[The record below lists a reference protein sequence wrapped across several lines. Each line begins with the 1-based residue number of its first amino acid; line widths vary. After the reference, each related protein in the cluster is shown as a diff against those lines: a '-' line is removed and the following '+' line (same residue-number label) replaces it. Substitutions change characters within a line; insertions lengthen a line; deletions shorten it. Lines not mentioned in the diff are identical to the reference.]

1 MSMITIRNLQFQYDA
16 APEINALYGIDLEIR
31 KGECIVLTGESGCG
45 KTTLTRCLNGLIP
58 NFFEGTLTGEI
69 LYEGV
74 PVNKLEQYELSR
86 KIGTVFQDSRSQ
98 FFAVNTTD
106 EVAFGCENL
115 AFPTERI
122 NQNVDAAFS
131 RMNIDVLRDRSLF
144 GLSSGEKQ
152 RLAVASIYAMD
163 TDVIVLDEPTA
174 NLDGE
179 TIQNLRELL
188 FTLKAEGKTLIIS
201 EHRLSWLGGIADRY
215 VYMRKGRI
223 EKIWGAA
230 EAACLSPD
238 VLREYGLR
246 SIQNVLFPTR
256 KTPARSDANELTCQN
271 LCIYYGKQEIIHDL
285 NFHFTW
291 GEEGRIIGIV
301 GANGSGKT
309 TFSKVL
315 CGLMAPRTG
324 KIHLNGKKMT
334 HRELLKKTY
343 FVMQD
348 ADYQLF
354 TESVTHEM
362 ELAARKNKQKNVR
375 SSKEETTNIL
385 DRFGLAEY
393 SERHPLSLSGGQKQ
407 RVTIA
412 ASIAAKSD
420 ILVLD
425 EPTSGLDGRN
435 MLRLKNILR
444 ELKKQGML
452 IFIVTHD
459 AEFLEG
465 LTDELLTISNKEEN
479 MDKREKQQ
487 SPLRGI
493 LQFASQRKG
502 LLRIS
507 VILSVLSSA
516 FGMVPYAAVAVLLG
530 KALDNAL
537 TIEWAVSLTLVAL
550 AGYFLKHFLYSKST
564 LCSHKAAYEIIQ
576 NIRCAIM
583 RKMSKMSMGTIQE
596 KSSGEFKQ
604 LVIDDSGS
612 FVPTSVTAGEFTI
625 FAKTGP
631 AVIKKAGVV
640 VEHTDFVGKYPLT
653 PGRTLSALELSLI
666 PKLPEWYI
674 IPPEVVDICKHAQ
687 KTTGRPMQMRN
698 FLLRGPAGT
707 GKTMGAKAIAAGLG
721 LPYMKYTCSANTEIF
736 DFTGMIFPET
746 DAVSTGSP
754 ELDREREILKS
765 MGGISYANVAKL
777 MRFPDLDDMDYDPAG
792 VYQALT
798 GVENLAATVQD
809 CMSVVLEKVTEK
821 VQALSKRAETC
832 QSSGQN
838 YTYVETDF
846 VKALKHGYLVEVQEP
861 STIIQPGVLV
871 GLNSLLEQE
880 GSITLPTGEIIRR
893 HPDTVV
899 IVTTNVSYEGCRQMN
914 QSVVDR
920 MSLVKDI
927 ELPEPEVMV
936 QRAMAVTGCAD
947 EYLVSQMVQVVNDMA
962 DYCRKNSIT
971 DGACGMRSL
980 IDWVISA
987 EISGDPYLSAKYTVI
1002 SKATAD
1008 EEDREALIT
1017 TILDPMFAPK
1027 RKRTSA

>member
-1 MSMITIRNLQFQYDA
+1 MSVSINNLFNYSRSLPVPFDTMTNKKVKVASMYGAKTESTLCGSVIKAVHAMCRCMNGTGEGAVGQIDTNKSVAEYKSSVGPDAYHLVVFDA
-16 APEINALYGIDLEIR
+16 ASGSALASVYDKNTE
-31 KGECIVLTGESGCG
+31 
-45 KTTLTRCLNGLIP
+45 LI
-58 NFFEGTLTGEI
+58 
-69 LYEGV
+69 
-74 PVNKLEQYELSR
+74 EQY
-86 KIGTVFQDSRSQ
+86 VAHPSQ
-98 FFAVNTTD
+98 RDGAAIFFA
-106 EVAFGCENL
+106 
-115 AFPTERI
+115 
-122 NQNVDAAFS
+122 
-131 RMNIDVLRDRSLF
+131 
-144 GLSSGEKQ
+144 
-152 RLAVASIYAMD
+152 
-163 TDVIVLDEPTA
+163 
-174 NLDGE
+174 
-179 TIQNLRELL
+179 
-188 FTLKAEGKTLIIS
+188 
-201 EHRLSWLGGIADRY
+201 
-215 VYMRKGRI
+215 
-223 EKIWGAA
+223 
-230 EAACLSPD
+230 
-238 VLREYGLR
+238 
-246 SIQNVLFPTR
+246 
-256 KTPARSDANELTCQN
+256 
-271 LCIYYGKQEIIHDL
+271 
-285 NFHFTW
+285 
-291 GEEGRIIGIV
+291 
-301 GANGSGKT
+301 
-309 TFSKVL
+309 
-315 CGLMAPRTG
+315 LMPF
-324 KIHLNGKKMT
+324 LM
-334 HRELLKKTY
+334 
-343 FVMQD
+343 
-348 ADYQLF
+348 
-354 TESVTHEM
+354 S
-362 ELAARKNKQKNVR
+362 
-375 SSKEETTNIL
+375 
-385 DRFGLAEY
+385 
-393 SERHPLSLSGGQKQ
+393 
-407 RVTIA
+407 
-412 ASIAAKSD
+412 
-420 ILVLD
+420 
-425 EPTSGLDGRN
+425 
-435 MLRLKNILR
+435 
-444 ELKKQGML
+444 
-452 IFIVTHD
+452 D
-459 AEFLEG
+459 AEF
-465 LTDELLTISNKEEN
+465 DETFQEYYDQFIAGYPDMAKATES
-479 MDKREKQQ
+479 MA
-487 SPLRGI
+487 I
-493 LQFASQRKG
+493 LC
-502 LLRIS
+502 
-507 VILSVLSSA
+507 
-516 FGMVPYAAVAVLLG
+516 
-530 KALDNAL
+530 DNAYRRIKDDTCPAHINITVDKSGNL
-537 TIEWAVSLTLVAL
+537 MRVSQ
-550 AGYFLKHFLYSKST
+550 G
-564 LCSHKAAYEIIQ
+564 
-576 NIRCAIM
+576 
-583 RKMSKMSMGTIQE
+583 
-596 KSSGEFKQ
+596 Q
-604 LVIDDSGS
+604 LDSGS

-746 DAVSTGSP
+746 DAVSTGSS

-777 MRFPDLDDMDYDPAG
+777 MRLPDLDDMDYDPAG

-821 VQALSKRAETC
+821 VQALSKHAENR

-893 HPDTVV
+893 HPDTVI
-899 IVTTNVSYEGCRQMN
+899 IVTTNVSYEGCRSMN

>member
-1 MSMITIRNLQFQYDA
+1 MSVSINNLFNY
-16 APEINALYGIDLEIR
+16 
-31 KGECIVLTGESGCG
+31 
-45 KTTLTRCLNGLIP
+45 
-58 NFFEGTLTGEI
+58 
-69 LYEGV
+69 
-74 PVNKLEQYELSR
+74 
-86 KIGTVFQDSRSQ
+86 SRSLPVP
-98 FFAVNTTD
+98 FDTMTNKKV
-106 EVAFGCENL
+106 
-115 AFPTERI
+115 
-122 NQNVDAAFS
+122 
-131 RMNIDVLRDRSLF
+131 
-144 GLSSGEKQ
+144 K
-152 RLAVASIYAMD
+152 VASMYGA
-163 TDVIVLDEPTA
+163 
-174 NLDGE
+174 
-179 TIQNLRELL
+179 
-188 FTLKAEGKTLIIS
+188 KT
-201 EHRLSWLGGIADRY
+201 E
-215 VYMRKGRI
+215 
-223 EKIWGAA
+223 
-230 EAACLSPD
+230 
-238 VLREYGLR
+238 
-246 SIQNVLFPTR
+246 
-256 KTPARSDANELTCQN
+256 
-271 LCIYYGKQEIIHDL
+271 
-285 NFHFTW
+285 
-291 GEEGRIIGIV
+291 
-301 GANGSGKT
+301 
-309 TFSKVL
+309 
-315 CGLMAPRTG
+315 
-324 KIHLNGKKMT
+324 
-334 HRELLKKTY
+334 
-343 FVMQD
+343 
-348 ADYQLF
+348 
-354 TESVTHEM
+354 
-362 ELAARKNKQKNVR
+362 
-375 SSKEETTNIL
+375 
-385 DRFGLAEY
+385 
-393 SERHPLSLSGGQKQ
+393 
-407 RVTIA
+407 
-412 ASIAAKSD
+412 
-420 ILVLD
+420 
-425 EPTSGLDGRN
+425 
-435 MLRLKNILR
+435 
-444 ELKKQGML
+444 
-452 IFIVTHD
+452 
-459 AEFLEG
+459 
-465 LTDELLTISNKEEN
+465 
-479 MDKREKQQ
+479 
-487 SPLRGI
+487 
-493 LQFASQRKG
+493 
-502 LLRIS
+502 
-507 VILSVLSSA
+507 
-516 FGMVPYAAVAVLLG
+516 
-530 KALDNAL
+530 
-537 TIEWAVSLTLVAL
+537 
-550 AGYFLKHFLYSKST
+550 ST
-564 LCSHKAAYEIIQ
+564 LCGSVIKAVHAMC
-576 NIRCAIM
+576 RCM
-583 RKMSKMSMGTIQE
+583 NGTGEGAVGQIDTNKSVAE
-596 KSSGEFKQ
+596 YKSSIGPDAYHLVVFDAASGSALASVYDKNTELIEQYVAHPSQRDGAAIFFALMPFLMSDVEFDETFQEYYDQFIAGYPDMAKATESMAILCDNAYRRIKDDTCPAHINITVDKSGNLMRVSQGQ
-604 LVIDDSGS
+604 LDSGS

-653 PGRTLSALELSLI
+653 PGRTLSALEQSLI

-809 CMSVVLEKVTEK
+809 CMRVVLEKVTEK
-821 VQALSKRAETC
+821 VQALSKRAETR

-927 ELPEPEVMV
+927 NLPEPEVMV

-971 DGACGMRSL
+971 DGTCGMRSL

>member
-1 MSMITIRNLQFQYDA
+1 MSVSINNLFNYSRSLPVPFDTMTNKKVKVASMYGAKTESTLCGSVIKAVHAMCRCMNGTGEGAVGQIDTNKSVAEYKSSVGPDAYHLVVFDA
-16 APEINALYGIDLEIR
+16 ASGSALASVYDKNTE
-31 KGECIVLTGESGCG
+31 
-45 KTTLTRCLNGLIP
+45 LI
-58 NFFEGTLTGEI
+58 
-69 LYEGV
+69 
-74 PVNKLEQYELSR
+74 EQY
-86 KIGTVFQDSRSQ
+86 VAHPSQ
-98 FFAVNTTD
+98 RDGAAIFFA
-106 EVAFGCENL
+106 
-115 AFPTERI
+115 
-122 NQNVDAAFS
+122 
-131 RMNIDVLRDRSLF
+131 
-144 GLSSGEKQ
+144 
-152 RLAVASIYAMD
+152 
-163 TDVIVLDEPTA
+163 
-174 NLDGE
+174 
-179 TIQNLRELL
+179 
-188 FTLKAEGKTLIIS
+188 
-201 EHRLSWLGGIADRY
+201 
-215 VYMRKGRI
+215 
-223 EKIWGAA
+223 
-230 EAACLSPD
+230 
-238 VLREYGLR
+238 
-246 SIQNVLFPTR
+246 
-256 KTPARSDANELTCQN
+256 
-271 LCIYYGKQEIIHDL
+271 
-285 NFHFTW
+285 
-291 GEEGRIIGIV
+291 
-301 GANGSGKT
+301 
-309 TFSKVL
+309 
-315 CGLMAPRTG
+315 LMPF
-324 KIHLNGKKMT
+324 LM
-334 HRELLKKTY
+334 
-343 FVMQD
+343 
-348 ADYQLF
+348 
-354 TESVTHEM
+354 S
-362 ELAARKNKQKNVR
+362 
-375 SSKEETTNIL
+375 
-385 DRFGLAEY
+385 
-393 SERHPLSLSGGQKQ
+393 
-407 RVTIA
+407 
-412 ASIAAKSD
+412 
-420 ILVLD
+420 
-425 EPTSGLDGRN
+425 
-435 MLRLKNILR
+435 
-444 ELKKQGML
+444 
-452 IFIVTHD
+452 D
-459 AEFLEG
+459 AEF
-465 LTDELLTISNKEEN
+465 DETFQEYYDQFIAGYPDMARATES
-479 MDKREKQQ
+479 MA
-487 SPLRGI
+487 I
-493 LQFASQRKG
+493 LC
-502 LLRIS
+502 
-507 VILSVLSSA
+507 
-516 FGMVPYAAVAVLLG
+516 
-530 KALDNAL
+530 DNAYRRIKDDTCPAHINITVDKSGNL
-537 TIEWAVSLTLVAL
+537 MRVSQ
-550 AGYFLKHFLYSKST
+550 G
-564 LCSHKAAYEIIQ
+564 
-576 NIRCAIM
+576 
-583 RKMSKMSMGTIQE
+583 
-596 KSSGEFKQ
+596 Q
-604 LVIDDSGS
+604 LDSGS

-777 MRFPDLDDMDYDPAG
+777 MRLPDLDDMDYDPAG

-821 VQALSKRAETC
+821 VQALSKRAENR

-927 ELPEPEVMV
+927 DLPEPEVMV

-947 EYLVSQMVQVVNDMA
+947 EYLVSQMVQVVNDMV

>member
-1 MSMITIRNLQFQYDA
+1 MSVSINNLFNYSRSLPVPFDTMTNKKVKVASMYGAKTESTLCGSVIKAVHAMCRCMNGTGEGAVGQIDANKSVAEYKSSVGPDAYHLVVFDA
-16 APEINALYGIDLEIR
+16 ASGSALASVYDKNTE
-31 KGECIVLTGESGCG
+31 
-45 KTTLTRCLNGLIP
+45 LI
-58 NFFEGTLTGEI
+58 
-69 LYEGV
+69 
-74 PVNKLEQYELSR
+74 EQY
-86 KIGTVFQDSRSQ
+86 VAHPSQ
-98 FFAVNTTD
+98 RDGAAIFFA
-106 EVAFGCENL
+106 
-115 AFPTERI
+115 
-122 NQNVDAAFS
+122 
-131 RMNIDVLRDRSLF
+131 
-144 GLSSGEKQ
+144 
-152 RLAVASIYAMD
+152 
-163 TDVIVLDEPTA
+163 
-174 NLDGE
+174 
-179 TIQNLRELL
+179 
-188 FTLKAEGKTLIIS
+188 
-201 EHRLSWLGGIADRY
+201 
-215 VYMRKGRI
+215 
-223 EKIWGAA
+223 
-230 EAACLSPD
+230 
-238 VLREYGLR
+238 
-246 SIQNVLFPTR
+246 
-256 KTPARSDANELTCQN
+256 
-271 LCIYYGKQEIIHDL
+271 
-285 NFHFTW
+285 
-291 GEEGRIIGIV
+291 
-301 GANGSGKT
+301 
-309 TFSKVL
+309 
-315 CGLMAPRTG
+315 LMPF
-324 KIHLNGKKMT
+324 LM
-334 HRELLKKTY
+334 
-343 FVMQD
+343 
-348 ADYQLF
+348 
-354 TESVTHEM
+354 S
-362 ELAARKNKQKNVR
+362 
-375 SSKEETTNIL
+375 
-385 DRFGLAEY
+385 
-393 SERHPLSLSGGQKQ
+393 
-407 RVTIA
+407 
-412 ASIAAKSD
+412 
-420 ILVLD
+420 
-425 EPTSGLDGRN
+425 
-435 MLRLKNILR
+435 
-444 ELKKQGML
+444 
-452 IFIVTHD
+452 D
-459 AEFLEG
+459 AEF
-465 LTDELLTISNKEEN
+465 DETFQEYYDQFIAGYPDMAKATES
-479 MDKREKQQ
+479 MA
-487 SPLRGI
+487 I
-493 LQFASQRKG
+493 LC
-502 LLRIS
+502 
-507 VILSVLSSA
+507 
-516 FGMVPYAAVAVLLG
+516 
-530 KALDNAL
+530 DNAYRRIKDDTCPAHINITVDKSGNL
-537 TIEWAVSLTLVAL
+537 MRVSQ
-550 AGYFLKHFLYSKST
+550 G
-564 LCSHKAAYEIIQ
+564 
-576 NIRCAIM
+576 
-583 RKMSKMSMGTIQE
+583 
-596 KSSGEFKQ
+596 Q
-604 LVIDDSGS
+604 LDSGS

-674 IPPEVVDICKHAQ
+674 IPPEVVDICNHAQ

-777 MRFPDLDDMDYDPAG
+777 MRLPDLDDMDYDPAG

-821 VQALSKRAETC
+821 VQALSKRAENR

-927 ELPEPEVMV
+927 DLPEPEVMV

>member
-1 MSMITIRNLQFQYDA
+1 MSVSINNLFNYSRSLPVPFDTMTNKKVKVASMYGAKTESTLCGSVIKAVHAMCRCMNGTGEGAVGQIDANKSVAEYKSSVGPDAYHLVVFDA
-16 APEINALYGIDLEIR
+16 ASGSALASVYDKNTE
-31 KGECIVLTGESGCG
+31 
-45 KTTLTRCLNGLIP
+45 LI
-58 NFFEGTLTGEI
+58 
-69 LYEGV
+69 
-74 PVNKLEQYELSR
+74 EQY
-86 KIGTVFQDSRSQ
+86 VAHPSQ
-98 FFAVNTTD
+98 RDGAAIFFA
-106 EVAFGCENL
+106 
-115 AFPTERI
+115 
-122 NQNVDAAFS
+122 
-131 RMNIDVLRDRSLF
+131 
-144 GLSSGEKQ
+144 
-152 RLAVASIYAMD
+152 
-163 TDVIVLDEPTA
+163 
-174 NLDGE
+174 
-179 TIQNLRELL
+179 
-188 FTLKAEGKTLIIS
+188 
-201 EHRLSWLGGIADRY
+201 
-215 VYMRKGRI
+215 
-223 EKIWGAA
+223 
-230 EAACLSPD
+230 
-238 VLREYGLR
+238 
-246 SIQNVLFPTR
+246 
-256 KTPARSDANELTCQN
+256 
-271 LCIYYGKQEIIHDL
+271 
-285 NFHFTW
+285 
-291 GEEGRIIGIV
+291 
-301 GANGSGKT
+301 
-309 TFSKVL
+309 
-315 CGLMAPRTG
+315 LMPF
-324 KIHLNGKKMT
+324 LM
-334 HRELLKKTY
+334 
-343 FVMQD
+343 
-348 ADYQLF
+348 
-354 TESVTHEM
+354 S
-362 ELAARKNKQKNVR
+362 
-375 SSKEETTNIL
+375 
-385 DRFGLAEY
+385 
-393 SERHPLSLSGGQKQ
+393 
-407 RVTIA
+407 
-412 ASIAAKSD
+412 
-420 ILVLD
+420 
-425 EPTSGLDGRN
+425 
-435 MLRLKNILR
+435 
-444 ELKKQGML
+444 
-452 IFIVTHD
+452 D
-459 AEFLEG
+459 AEF
-465 LTDELLTISNKEEN
+465 DETFQEYYDQFIAGYPDMAKATES
-479 MDKREKQQ
+479 MA
-487 SPLRGI
+487 I
-493 LQFASQRKG
+493 LC
-502 LLRIS
+502 
-507 VILSVLSSA
+507 
-516 FGMVPYAAVAVLLG
+516 
-530 KALDNAL
+530 DNAYRRIKDDTCPAHINITVDKSGNL
-537 TIEWAVSLTLVAL
+537 MRVSQ
-550 AGYFLKHFLYSKST
+550 G
-564 LCSHKAAYEIIQ
+564 
-576 NIRCAIM
+576 
-583 RKMSKMSMGTIQE
+583 
-596 KSSGEFKQ
+596 Q
-604 LVIDDSGS
+604 LDSGS

-746 DAVSTGSP
+746 DAVSTGSS

-777 MRFPDLDDMDYDPAG
+777 MRLPDLDDMDYDPAG

-821 VQALSKRAETC
+821 VQALSKRTENR

-899 IVTTNVSYEGCRQMN
+899 IVTTNVSYEGCRSMN

>member
-1 MSMITIRNLQFQYDA
+1 MSVSINNLFNY
-16 APEINALYGIDLEIR
+16 
-31 KGECIVLTGESGCG
+31 
-45 KTTLTRCLNGLIP
+45 
-58 NFFEGTLTGEI
+58 
-69 LYEGV
+69 
-74 PVNKLEQYELSR
+74 
-86 KIGTVFQDSRSQ
+86 SRSLPVP
-98 FFAVNTTD
+98 FDTMTNKKV
-106 EVAFGCENL
+106 
-115 AFPTERI
+115 
-122 NQNVDAAFS
+122 
-131 RMNIDVLRDRSLF
+131 
-144 GLSSGEKQ
+144 K
-152 RLAVASIYAMD
+152 VASMYGA
-163 TDVIVLDEPTA
+163 
-174 NLDGE
+174 
-179 TIQNLRELL
+179 
-188 FTLKAEGKTLIIS
+188 KT
-201 EHRLSWLGGIADRY
+201 E
-215 VYMRKGRI
+215 
-223 EKIWGAA
+223 
-230 EAACLSPD
+230 
-238 VLREYGLR
+238 
-246 SIQNVLFPTR
+246 
-256 KTPARSDANELTCQN
+256 
-271 LCIYYGKQEIIHDL
+271 
-285 NFHFTW
+285 
-291 GEEGRIIGIV
+291 
-301 GANGSGKT
+301 
-309 TFSKVL
+309 
-315 CGLMAPRTG
+315 
-324 KIHLNGKKMT
+324 
-334 HRELLKKTY
+334 
-343 FVMQD
+343 
-348 ADYQLF
+348 
-354 TESVTHEM
+354 
-362 ELAARKNKQKNVR
+362 
-375 SSKEETTNIL
+375 
-385 DRFGLAEY
+385 
-393 SERHPLSLSGGQKQ
+393 
-407 RVTIA
+407 
-412 ASIAAKSD
+412 
-420 ILVLD
+420 
-425 EPTSGLDGRN
+425 
-435 MLRLKNILR
+435 
-444 ELKKQGML
+444 
-452 IFIVTHD
+452 
-459 AEFLEG
+459 
-465 LTDELLTISNKEEN
+465 
-479 MDKREKQQ
+479 
-487 SPLRGI
+487 
-493 LQFASQRKG
+493 
-502 LLRIS
+502 
-507 VILSVLSSA
+507 
-516 FGMVPYAAVAVLLG
+516 
-530 KALDNAL
+530 
-537 TIEWAVSLTLVAL
+537 
-550 AGYFLKHFLYSKST
+550 ST
-564 LCSHKAAYEIIQ
+564 LCGSVIKAVHAMCRCMNGTGEGAVGQIDTNKSVAEYKSSVGPDAYHLVVFDAASGSALASVYDKNTEIIEQ
-576 NIRCAIM
+576 YVAHPSQRDGAAIFFALMPFLMSDVEFDETFQEYYDQFIAGYPDMAKATESMAILCDNAYRRIKDDTCPAHINITVDKSGNLM
-583 RKMSKMSMGTIQE
+583 RVSQG
-596 KSSGEFKQ
+596 Q
-604 LVIDDSGS
+604 LDSGS

-777 MRFPDLDDMDYDPAG
+777 MRLPDLDDMDYDPAG

-821 VQALSKRAETC
+821 VQALSKRAENR

-899 IVTTNVSYEGCRQMN
+899 IVTTNVSYEGCRSMN

>member
-1 MSMITIRNLQFQYDA
+1 MSVSINNLFNY
-16 APEINALYGIDLEIR
+16 
-31 KGECIVLTGESGCG
+31 
-45 KTTLTRCLNGLIP
+45 
-58 NFFEGTLTGEI
+58 
-69 LYEGV
+69 
-74 PVNKLEQYELSR
+74 
-86 KIGTVFQDSRSQ
+86 SRSLPVP
-98 FFAVNTTD
+98 FDTMTNKKV
-106 EVAFGCENL
+106 
-115 AFPTERI
+115 
-122 NQNVDAAFS
+122 
-131 RMNIDVLRDRSLF
+131 
-144 GLSSGEKQ
+144 K
-152 RLAVASIYAMD
+152 VASMYGA
-163 TDVIVLDEPTA
+163 
-174 NLDGE
+174 
-179 TIQNLRELL
+179 
-188 FTLKAEGKTLIIS
+188 KT
-201 EHRLSWLGGIADRY
+201 E
-215 VYMRKGRI
+215 
-223 EKIWGAA
+223 
-230 EAACLSPD
+230 
-238 VLREYGLR
+238 
-246 SIQNVLFPTR
+246 
-256 KTPARSDANELTCQN
+256 
-271 LCIYYGKQEIIHDL
+271 
-285 NFHFTW
+285 
-291 GEEGRIIGIV
+291 
-301 GANGSGKT
+301 
-309 TFSKVL
+309 
-315 CGLMAPRTG
+315 
-324 KIHLNGKKMT
+324 
-334 HRELLKKTY
+334 
-343 FVMQD
+343 
-348 ADYQLF
+348 
-354 TESVTHEM
+354 
-362 ELAARKNKQKNVR
+362 
-375 SSKEETTNIL
+375 
-385 DRFGLAEY
+385 
-393 SERHPLSLSGGQKQ
+393 
-407 RVTIA
+407 
-412 ASIAAKSD
+412 
-420 ILVLD
+420 
-425 EPTSGLDGRN
+425 
-435 MLRLKNILR
+435 
-444 ELKKQGML
+444 
-452 IFIVTHD
+452 
-459 AEFLEG
+459 
-465 LTDELLTISNKEEN
+465 
-479 MDKREKQQ
+479 
-487 SPLRGI
+487 
-493 LQFASQRKG
+493 
-502 LLRIS
+502 
-507 VILSVLSSA
+507 
-516 FGMVPYAAVAVLLG
+516 
-530 KALDNAL
+530 
-537 TIEWAVSLTLVAL
+537 
-550 AGYFLKHFLYSKST
+550 ST
-564 LCSHKAAYEIIQ
+564 LCGSVIKAVHAMC
-576 NIRCAIM
+576 RCM
-583 RKMSKMSMGTIQE
+583 NGTGEGAVGQIDTNKSVAE
-596 KSSGEFKQ
+596 YKSSVGPDAYHLVVFDAASGSALASVYDKNTELIEQYVAHPSQRDGAAIFFALMPFLMSDVEFDETFQEYYDQFIAGYPDMAKATESMAILCDNAYRRIKDDTCPAHINITVDKSGNLMRVSQGQ
-604 LVIDDSGS
+604 LDSGS

-653 PGRTLSALELSLI
+653 PGRTLSALEQSLI

-777 MRFPDLDDMDYDPAG
+777 MRLPDLDDMDYDPAG

-821 VQALSKRAETC
+821 VQALSKRAETR

-927 ELPEPEVMV
+927 NLPEPEVMV

-971 DGACGMRSL
+971 DGTCGMRSL

>member
-1 MSMITIRNLQFQYDA
+1 MSVSINNLFNYSRSLPVPFDTMTNKKVKVASMYGAKTESTLCGSVIKAVHAMCRCMNGTGEGAVGQIDTNKSVAEYKSSVGPDAYHLVVFDA
-16 APEINALYGIDLEIR
+16 ASGSALASVYDKNTE
-31 KGECIVLTGESGCG
+31 
-45 KTTLTRCLNGLIP
+45 LI
-58 NFFEGTLTGEI
+58 
-69 LYEGV
+69 
-74 PVNKLEQYELSR
+74 EQY
-86 KIGTVFQDSRSQ
+86 VAHPSQ
-98 FFAVNTTD
+98 RDGAAIFFA
-106 EVAFGCENL
+106 
-115 AFPTERI
+115 
-122 NQNVDAAFS
+122 
-131 RMNIDVLRDRSLF
+131 
-144 GLSSGEKQ
+144 
-152 RLAVASIYAMD
+152 
-163 TDVIVLDEPTA
+163 
-174 NLDGE
+174 
-179 TIQNLRELL
+179 
-188 FTLKAEGKTLIIS
+188 
-201 EHRLSWLGGIADRY
+201 
-215 VYMRKGRI
+215 
-223 EKIWGAA
+223 
-230 EAACLSPD
+230 
-238 VLREYGLR
+238 
-246 SIQNVLFPTR
+246 
-256 KTPARSDANELTCQN
+256 
-271 LCIYYGKQEIIHDL
+271 
-285 NFHFTW
+285 
-291 GEEGRIIGIV
+291 
-301 GANGSGKT
+301 
-309 TFSKVL
+309 
-315 CGLMAPRTG
+315 LMPF
-324 KIHLNGKKMT
+324 LM
-334 HRELLKKTY
+334 
-343 FVMQD
+343 
-348 ADYQLF
+348 
-354 TESVTHEM
+354 S
-362 ELAARKNKQKNVR
+362 
-375 SSKEETTNIL
+375 
-385 DRFGLAEY
+385 
-393 SERHPLSLSGGQKQ
+393 
-407 RVTIA
+407 
-412 ASIAAKSD
+412 
-420 ILVLD
+420 
-425 EPTSGLDGRN
+425 
-435 MLRLKNILR
+435 
-444 ELKKQGML
+444 
-452 IFIVTHD
+452 D
-459 AEFLEG
+459 AEF
-465 LTDELLTISNKEEN
+465 DETFQEYYDQFIAGYPDMAKATES
-479 MDKREKQQ
+479 MA
-487 SPLRGI
+487 I
-493 LQFASQRKG
+493 LC
-502 LLRIS
+502 
-507 VILSVLSSA
+507 
-516 FGMVPYAAVAVLLG
+516 
-530 KALDNAL
+530 DNAYRRIKDDTCPAHINITVDKSGNL
-537 TIEWAVSLTLVAL
+537 MRVSQ
-550 AGYFLKHFLYSKST
+550 G
-564 LCSHKAAYEIIQ
+564 
-576 NIRCAIM
+576 
-583 RKMSKMSMGTIQE
+583 
-596 KSSGEFKQ
+596 Q
-604 LVIDDSGS
+604 LDSGS

-777 MRFPDLDDMDYDPAG
+777 LRLPDLDDMDYDPAG

-809 CMSVVLEKVTEK
+809 CLSVVLEKVTEK
-821 VQALSKRAETC
+821 VQALSKRAENR

-899 IVTTNVSYEGCRQMN
+899 IVTTNVSYEGCRSMN

>member
-1 MSMITIRNLQFQYDA
+1 MSVSINNLFNYSRSLPVPFDTMTNKKVKVASMYGAKTESTLCGSVIKAVHAMCRCMNGTGEGAVGQIDTNKSVAEYKSSVGPDAYHLVVFDA
-16 APEINALYGIDLEIR
+16 ASGSALASVYDKNTE
-31 KGECIVLTGESGCG
+31 
-45 KTTLTRCLNGLIP
+45 LI
-58 NFFEGTLTGEI
+58 
-69 LYEGV
+69 
-74 PVNKLEQYELSR
+74 EQY
-86 KIGTVFQDSRSQ
+86 VAHPSQ
-98 FFAVNTTD
+98 RDGAAIFFA
-106 EVAFGCENL
+106 
-115 AFPTERI
+115 
-122 NQNVDAAFS
+122 
-131 RMNIDVLRDRSLF
+131 
-144 GLSSGEKQ
+144 
-152 RLAVASIYAMD
+152 
-163 TDVIVLDEPTA
+163 
-174 NLDGE
+174 
-179 TIQNLRELL
+179 
-188 FTLKAEGKTLIIS
+188 
-201 EHRLSWLGGIADRY
+201 
-215 VYMRKGRI
+215 
-223 EKIWGAA
+223 
-230 EAACLSPD
+230 
-238 VLREYGLR
+238 
-246 SIQNVLFPTR
+246 
-256 KTPARSDANELTCQN
+256 
-271 LCIYYGKQEIIHDL
+271 
-285 NFHFTW
+285 
-291 GEEGRIIGIV
+291 
-301 GANGSGKT
+301 
-309 TFSKVL
+309 
-315 CGLMAPRTG
+315 LMPF
-324 KIHLNGKKMT
+324 LM
-334 HRELLKKTY
+334 
-343 FVMQD
+343 
-348 ADYQLF
+348 
-354 TESVTHEM
+354 S
-362 ELAARKNKQKNVR
+362 
-375 SSKEETTNIL
+375 
-385 DRFGLAEY
+385 
-393 SERHPLSLSGGQKQ
+393 
-407 RVTIA
+407 
-412 ASIAAKSD
+412 
-420 ILVLD
+420 
-425 EPTSGLDGRN
+425 
-435 MLRLKNILR
+435 
-444 ELKKQGML
+444 
-452 IFIVTHD
+452 D
-459 AEFLEG
+459 AEF
-465 LTDELLTISNKEEN
+465 DETFQEYYDQFIAGYPDMAKATES
-479 MDKREKQQ
+479 MA
-487 SPLRGI
+487 I
-493 LQFASQRKG
+493 LC
-502 LLRIS
+502 
-507 VILSVLSSA
+507 
-516 FGMVPYAAVAVLLG
+516 
-530 KALDNAL
+530 DNAYRRIKDDTCPAHINITVDKSGNL
-537 TIEWAVSLTLVAL
+537 MRVSQ
-550 AGYFLKHFLYSKST
+550 G
-564 LCSHKAAYEIIQ
+564 
-576 NIRCAIM
+576 
-583 RKMSKMSMGTIQE
+583 
-596 KSSGEFKQ
+596 Q
-604 LVIDDSGS
+604 LDSGS

-777 MRFPDLDDMDYDPAG
+777 LRLPDLDDMDYDPAG

-809 CMSVVLEKVTEK
+809 CLSVVLEKVTEK
-821 VQALSKRAETC
+821 VQALSKRAENR

-871 GLNSLLEQE
+871 GLNSLLEQK

>member
-1 MSMITIRNLQFQYDA
+1 MSVSINNLFNYSRSLPVPFDTMTNKKVKVASMYGAKTESTLCGSVIKAVHAMCRCINGTGEGAVGQIDTNKSVAEYKSSVGPDAYHLVVFDA
-16 APEINALYGIDLEIR
+16 ASGSALASVYDKNTE
-31 KGECIVLTGESGCG
+31 
-45 KTTLTRCLNGLIP
+45 LI
-58 NFFEGTLTGEI
+58 
-69 LYEGV
+69 
-74 PVNKLEQYELSR
+74 EQY
-86 KIGTVFQDSRSQ
+86 VAHPSQ
-98 FFAVNTTD
+98 RDGAAIFFA
-106 EVAFGCENL
+106 
-115 AFPTERI
+115 
-122 NQNVDAAFS
+122 
-131 RMNIDVLRDRSLF
+131 
-144 GLSSGEKQ
+144 
-152 RLAVASIYAMD
+152 
-163 TDVIVLDEPTA
+163 
-174 NLDGE
+174 
-179 TIQNLRELL
+179 
-188 FTLKAEGKTLIIS
+188 
-201 EHRLSWLGGIADRY
+201 
-215 VYMRKGRI
+215 
-223 EKIWGAA
+223 
-230 EAACLSPD
+230 
-238 VLREYGLR
+238 
-246 SIQNVLFPTR
+246 
-256 KTPARSDANELTCQN
+256 
-271 LCIYYGKQEIIHDL
+271 
-285 NFHFTW
+285 
-291 GEEGRIIGIV
+291 
-301 GANGSGKT
+301 
-309 TFSKVL
+309 
-315 CGLMAPRTG
+315 LMPF
-324 KIHLNGKKMT
+324 LM
-334 HRELLKKTY
+334 
-343 FVMQD
+343 
-348 ADYQLF
+348 
-354 TESVTHEM
+354 S
-362 ELAARKNKQKNVR
+362 
-375 SSKEETTNIL
+375 
-385 DRFGLAEY
+385 
-393 SERHPLSLSGGQKQ
+393 
-407 RVTIA
+407 
-412 ASIAAKSD
+412 
-420 ILVLD
+420 
-425 EPTSGLDGRN
+425 
-435 MLRLKNILR
+435 
-444 ELKKQGML
+444 
-452 IFIVTHD
+452 D
-459 AEFLEG
+459 AEF
-465 LTDELLTISNKEEN
+465 DETFQEYYDQFIAGYPDMAKATES
-479 MDKREKQQ
+479 MA
-487 SPLRGI
+487 I
-493 LQFASQRKG
+493 LC
-502 LLRIS
+502 
-507 VILSVLSSA
+507 
-516 FGMVPYAAVAVLLG
+516 
-530 KALDNAL
+530 DNAYRRIKDDTCPAHINITVDKSGNL
-537 TIEWAVSLTLVAL
+537 MRVSQ
-550 AGYFLKHFLYSKST
+550 G
-564 LCSHKAAYEIIQ
+564 
-576 NIRCAIM
+576 
-583 RKMSKMSMGTIQE
+583 
-596 KSSGEFKQ
+596 Q
-604 LVIDDSGS
+604 LDSGS

-777 MRFPDLDDMDYDPAG
+777 LRLPDLDDMDYDPAG

-821 VQALSKRAETC
+821 VQALSKRAENR

>member
-1 MSMITIRNLQFQYDA
+1 MSVSINNLFNYSRSLPVPFDTMTNKKVKVASMYGAKTESTLCGSVIKAVHAMCRCMNGTGEGAVGQIDTNKSVAEYKSSVGPDAYHLVVFDA
-16 APEINALYGIDLEIR
+16 ASGSALASVYDKNTE
-31 KGECIVLTGESGCG
+31 
-45 KTTLTRCLNGLIP
+45 LI
-58 NFFEGTLTGEI
+58 
-69 LYEGV
+69 
-74 PVNKLEQYELSR
+74 EQY
-86 KIGTVFQDSRSQ
+86 VAHPSQ
-98 FFAVNTTD
+98 RDGAAIFFA
-106 EVAFGCENL
+106 
-115 AFPTERI
+115 
-122 NQNVDAAFS
+122 
-131 RMNIDVLRDRSLF
+131 
-144 GLSSGEKQ
+144 
-152 RLAVASIYAMD
+152 
-163 TDVIVLDEPTA
+163 
-174 NLDGE
+174 
-179 TIQNLRELL
+179 
-188 FTLKAEGKTLIIS
+188 
-201 EHRLSWLGGIADRY
+201 
-215 VYMRKGRI
+215 
-223 EKIWGAA
+223 
-230 EAACLSPD
+230 
-238 VLREYGLR
+238 
-246 SIQNVLFPTR
+246 
-256 KTPARSDANELTCQN
+256 
-271 LCIYYGKQEIIHDL
+271 
-285 NFHFTW
+285 
-291 GEEGRIIGIV
+291 
-301 GANGSGKT
+301 
-309 TFSKVL
+309 
-315 CGLMAPRTG
+315 LMPF
-324 KIHLNGKKMT
+324 LM
-334 HRELLKKTY
+334 
-343 FVMQD
+343 
-348 ADYQLF
+348 
-354 TESVTHEM
+354 S
-362 ELAARKNKQKNVR
+362 
-375 SSKEETTNIL
+375 
-385 DRFGLAEY
+385 
-393 SERHPLSLSGGQKQ
+393 
-407 RVTIA
+407 
-412 ASIAAKSD
+412 
-420 ILVLD
+420 
-425 EPTSGLDGRN
+425 
-435 MLRLKNILR
+435 
-444 ELKKQGML
+444 
-452 IFIVTHD
+452 D
-459 AEFLEG
+459 AEF
-465 LTDELLTISNKEEN
+465 DETFQEYYDQFIAGYPDMAKATES
-479 MDKREKQQ
+479 MA
-487 SPLRGI
+487 I
-493 LQFASQRKG
+493 LC
-502 LLRIS
+502 
-507 VILSVLSSA
+507 
-516 FGMVPYAAVAVLLG
+516 
-530 KALDNAL
+530 DNAYRRIKDDTCPAHINITVDKSGNL
-537 TIEWAVSLTLVAL
+537 MRVSQ
-550 AGYFLKHFLYSKST
+550 G
-564 LCSHKAAYEIIQ
+564 
-576 NIRCAIM
+576 
-583 RKMSKMSMGTIQE
+583 
-596 KSSGEFKQ
+596 Q
-604 LVIDDSGS
+604 LDSGS

-625 FAKTGP
+625 FAKTGA

-746 DAVSTGSP
+746 DAVSTGSS

-777 MRFPDLDDMDYDPAG
+777 MRLPDLDDMDYDPAG

-809 CMSVVLEKVTEK
+809 CLSVVLEKVTEK
-821 VQALSKRAETC
+821 VQALSKRAENR

-899 IVTTNVSYEGCRQMN
+899 IVTTNVSYEGCRSMN

>member
-1 MSMITIRNLQFQYDA
+1 MSVSINNLFNYSRSLPVPFDTMTNKKVKVASMYGAKTESTLCGSVIKAVHAMCRCMNGTGEGAVGQIDTNKSVAEYKSSVGPDAYHLVVFDA
-16 APEINALYGIDLEIR
+16 ASGSALASVYDKNTE
-31 KGECIVLTGESGCG
+31 
-45 KTTLTRCLNGLIP
+45 LI
-58 NFFEGTLTGEI
+58 
-69 LYEGV
+69 
-74 PVNKLEQYELSR
+74 EQY
-86 KIGTVFQDSRSQ
+86 VAHPSQ
-98 FFAVNTTD
+98 RDGAAIFFA
-106 EVAFGCENL
+106 
-115 AFPTERI
+115 
-122 NQNVDAAFS
+122 
-131 RMNIDVLRDRSLF
+131 
-144 GLSSGEKQ
+144 
-152 RLAVASIYAMD
+152 
-163 TDVIVLDEPTA
+163 
-174 NLDGE
+174 
-179 TIQNLRELL
+179 
-188 FTLKAEGKTLIIS
+188 
-201 EHRLSWLGGIADRY
+201 
-215 VYMRKGRI
+215 
-223 EKIWGAA
+223 
-230 EAACLSPD
+230 
-238 VLREYGLR
+238 
-246 SIQNVLFPTR
+246 
-256 KTPARSDANELTCQN
+256 
-271 LCIYYGKQEIIHDL
+271 
-285 NFHFTW
+285 
-291 GEEGRIIGIV
+291 
-301 GANGSGKT
+301 
-309 TFSKVL
+309 
-315 CGLMAPRTG
+315 LMPF
-324 KIHLNGKKMT
+324 LM
-334 HRELLKKTY
+334 
-343 FVMQD
+343 
-348 ADYQLF
+348 
-354 TESVTHEM
+354 S
-362 ELAARKNKQKNVR
+362 
-375 SSKEETTNIL
+375 
-385 DRFGLAEY
+385 
-393 SERHPLSLSGGQKQ
+393 
-407 RVTIA
+407 
-412 ASIAAKSD
+412 
-420 ILVLD
+420 
-425 EPTSGLDGRN
+425 
-435 MLRLKNILR
+435 
-444 ELKKQGML
+444 
-452 IFIVTHD
+452 D
-459 AEFLEG
+459 AEF
-465 LTDELLTISNKEEN
+465 DETFQEYYDQFIAGYPDMAKATES
-479 MDKREKQQ
+479 MA
-487 SPLRGI
+487 I
-493 LQFASQRKG
+493 LC
-502 LLRIS
+502 
-507 VILSVLSSA
+507 
-516 FGMVPYAAVAVLLG
+516 
-530 KALDNAL
+530 DNAYRRINDDTCPAHINITVDKSGNL
-537 TIEWAVSLTLVAL
+537 MRVSQ
-550 AGYFLKHFLYSKST
+550 G
-564 LCSHKAAYEIIQ
+564 
-576 NIRCAIM
+576 
-583 RKMSKMSMGTIQE
+583 
-596 KSSGEFKQ
+596 Q
-604 LVIDDSGS
+604 LDSGS

-746 DAVSTGSP
+746 DAVSTGSS

-777 MRFPDLDDMDYDPAG
+777 MRLPDLDDMDYDPAG

-821 VQALSKRAETC
+821 VQALSKRAENR

>member
-1 MSMITIRNLQFQYDA
+1 MSVSINNLFNY
-16 APEINALYGIDLEIR
+16 
-31 KGECIVLTGESGCG
+31 
-45 KTTLTRCLNGLIP
+45 
-58 NFFEGTLTGEI
+58 
-69 LYEGV
+69 
-74 PVNKLEQYELSR
+74 
-86 KIGTVFQDSRSQ
+86 SRSLPVP
-98 FFAVNTTD
+98 FDTMTNKKV
-106 EVAFGCENL
+106 
-115 AFPTERI
+115 
-122 NQNVDAAFS
+122 
-131 RMNIDVLRDRSLF
+131 
-144 GLSSGEKQ
+144 K
-152 RLAVASIYAMD
+152 VASMYGA
-163 TDVIVLDEPTA
+163 
-174 NLDGE
+174 
-179 TIQNLRELL
+179 
-188 FTLKAEGKTLIIS
+188 KT
-201 EHRLSWLGGIADRY
+201 E
-215 VYMRKGRI
+215 
-223 EKIWGAA
+223 
-230 EAACLSPD
+230 
-238 VLREYGLR
+238 
-246 SIQNVLFPTR
+246 
-256 KTPARSDANELTCQN
+256 
-271 LCIYYGKQEIIHDL
+271 
-285 NFHFTW
+285 
-291 GEEGRIIGIV
+291 
-301 GANGSGKT
+301 
-309 TFSKVL
+309 
-315 CGLMAPRTG
+315 
-324 KIHLNGKKMT
+324 
-334 HRELLKKTY
+334 
-343 FVMQD
+343 
-348 ADYQLF
+348 
-354 TESVTHEM
+354 
-362 ELAARKNKQKNVR
+362 
-375 SSKEETTNIL
+375 
-385 DRFGLAEY
+385 
-393 SERHPLSLSGGQKQ
+393 
-407 RVTIA
+407 
-412 ASIAAKSD
+412 
-420 ILVLD
+420 
-425 EPTSGLDGRN
+425 
-435 MLRLKNILR
+435 
-444 ELKKQGML
+444 
-452 IFIVTHD
+452 
-459 AEFLEG
+459 
-465 LTDELLTISNKEEN
+465 
-479 MDKREKQQ
+479 
-487 SPLRGI
+487 
-493 LQFASQRKG
+493 
-502 LLRIS
+502 
-507 VILSVLSSA
+507 
-516 FGMVPYAAVAVLLG
+516 
-530 KALDNAL
+530 
-537 TIEWAVSLTLVAL
+537 
-550 AGYFLKHFLYSKST
+550 ST
-564 LCSHKAAYEIIQ
+564 LCGSVIKAVHAMC
-576 NIRCAIM
+576 RCM
-583 RKMSKMSMGTIQE
+583 NGTGEGAVGQIDTNKSVAE
-596 KSSGEFKQ
+596 YKSSVGPDAYHLVVFDAASGSALASVYDKNTELIEQYVAHPSQRDGAAIFFALMPFLMSDVEFDETFQAYYDQFIAGYPDMAKATESMAILCDNAYRRIKDDTCPAHINITVDKSGNLMRVSQGQ
-604 LVIDDSGS
+604 LDSGS

-746 DAVSTGSP
+746 DAVSTGSS

-777 MRFPDLDDMDYDPAG
+777 MRLPDLDDMDYDPVG

-821 VQALSKRAETC
+821 VQALSKRAENR

-899 IVTTNVSYEGCRQMN
+899 IVTTNVSYEGCRSMN

-1002 SKATAD
+1002 SKATVD

>member
-1 MSMITIRNLQFQYDA
+1 MSVSINNLFNYSRSLPVPFDTMTNKKVKVASMYGAKTESTLCGSVIKAVHAMCRCMNGTGEGAVGQIDTNKSVAEYKSSVGPDAYHLVVFDA
-16 APEINALYGIDLEIR
+16 ASGSALASVYDKNTE
-31 KGECIVLTGESGCG
+31 
-45 KTTLTRCLNGLIP
+45 LI
-58 NFFEGTLTGEI
+58 
-69 LYEGV
+69 
-74 PVNKLEQYELSR
+74 EQY
-86 KIGTVFQDSRSQ
+86 VAHPSQ
-98 FFAVNTTD
+98 RDGAAIFFA
-106 EVAFGCENL
+106 
-115 AFPTERI
+115 
-122 NQNVDAAFS
+122 
-131 RMNIDVLRDRSLF
+131 
-144 GLSSGEKQ
+144 
-152 RLAVASIYAMD
+152 
-163 TDVIVLDEPTA
+163 
-174 NLDGE
+174 
-179 TIQNLRELL
+179 
-188 FTLKAEGKTLIIS
+188 
-201 EHRLSWLGGIADRY
+201 
-215 VYMRKGRI
+215 
-223 EKIWGAA
+223 
-230 EAACLSPD
+230 
-238 VLREYGLR
+238 
-246 SIQNVLFPTR
+246 
-256 KTPARSDANELTCQN
+256 
-271 LCIYYGKQEIIHDL
+271 
-285 NFHFTW
+285 
-291 GEEGRIIGIV
+291 
-301 GANGSGKT
+301 
-309 TFSKVL
+309 
-315 CGLMAPRTG
+315 LMPF
-324 KIHLNGKKMT
+324 LM
-334 HRELLKKTY
+334 
-343 FVMQD
+343 
-348 ADYQLF
+348 
-354 TESVTHEM
+354 S
-362 ELAARKNKQKNVR
+362 
-375 SSKEETTNIL
+375 
-385 DRFGLAEY
+385 
-393 SERHPLSLSGGQKQ
+393 
-407 RVTIA
+407 
-412 ASIAAKSD
+412 
-420 ILVLD
+420 
-425 EPTSGLDGRN
+425 
-435 MLRLKNILR
+435 
-444 ELKKQGML
+444 
-452 IFIVTHD
+452 D
-459 AEFLEG
+459 AEF
-465 LTDELLTISNKEEN
+465 DETFQEYYDQFIAGYPDMVKATES
-479 MDKREKQQ
+479 MA
-487 SPLRGI
+487 I
-493 LQFASQRKG
+493 LC
-502 LLRIS
+502 
-507 VILSVLSSA
+507 
-516 FGMVPYAAVAVLLG
+516 
-530 KALDNAL
+530 DNAYRRIKDDTCPAHINITVDKSGNL
-537 TIEWAVSLTLVAL
+537 MRVSQ
-550 AGYFLKHFLYSKST
+550 G
-564 LCSHKAAYEIIQ
+564 
-576 NIRCAIM
+576 
-583 RKMSKMSMGTIQE
+583 
-596 KSSGEFKQ
+596 Q
-604 LVIDDSGS
+604 LDSGS

-674 IPPEVVDICKHAQ
+674 IPPDVVDICKQAQ

-698 FLLRGPAGT
+698 FLWRGPAGT

-777 MRFPDLDDMDYDPAG
+777 MRLPDLDDMDYDPAG

-821 VQALSKRAETC
+821 VQALSKRAETR

-899 IVTTNVSYEGCRQMN
+899 IVTTNVSYEGCRPMN

>member
-1 MSMITIRNLQFQYDA
+1 MSVSINNLFNYSRSLPVPFDTMTNNKVKVASMYGAKTESTLCGSVIKAVHAMCRCMNGTGEGAVGQIDTNKSVAEYKSSVGPDAYHLVVFDA
-16 APEINALYGIDLEIR
+16 ASGSALASVYDKNTE
-31 KGECIVLTGESGCG
+31 
-45 KTTLTRCLNGLIP
+45 LI
-58 NFFEGTLTGEI
+58 
-69 LYEGV
+69 
-74 PVNKLEQYELSR
+74 EQY
-86 KIGTVFQDSRSQ
+86 VAHPSQ
-98 FFAVNTTD
+98 RDGAAIFFA
-106 EVAFGCENL
+106 
-115 AFPTERI
+115 
-122 NQNVDAAFS
+122 
-131 RMNIDVLRDRSLF
+131 
-144 GLSSGEKQ
+144 
-152 RLAVASIYAMD
+152 
-163 TDVIVLDEPTA
+163 
-174 NLDGE
+174 
-179 TIQNLRELL
+179 
-188 FTLKAEGKTLIIS
+188 
-201 EHRLSWLGGIADRY
+201 
-215 VYMRKGRI
+215 
-223 EKIWGAA
+223 
-230 EAACLSPD
+230 
-238 VLREYGLR
+238 
-246 SIQNVLFPTR
+246 
-256 KTPARSDANELTCQN
+256 
-271 LCIYYGKQEIIHDL
+271 
-285 NFHFTW
+285 
-291 GEEGRIIGIV
+291 
-301 GANGSGKT
+301 
-309 TFSKVL
+309 
-315 CGLMAPRTG
+315 LMPF
-324 KIHLNGKKMT
+324 LM
-334 HRELLKKTY
+334 
-343 FVMQD
+343 
-348 ADYQLF
+348 
-354 TESVTHEM
+354 S
-362 ELAARKNKQKNVR
+362 
-375 SSKEETTNIL
+375 
-385 DRFGLAEY
+385 
-393 SERHPLSLSGGQKQ
+393 
-407 RVTIA
+407 
-412 ASIAAKSD
+412 
-420 ILVLD
+420 
-425 EPTSGLDGRN
+425 
-435 MLRLKNILR
+435 
-444 ELKKQGML
+444 
-452 IFIVTHD
+452 D
-459 AEFLEG
+459 AEF
-465 LTDELLTISNKEEN
+465 DETFQEYYDQFIAGYPDMAKATES
-479 MDKREKQQ
+479 MA
-487 SPLRGI
+487 I
-493 LQFASQRKG
+493 LC
-502 LLRIS
+502 
-507 VILSVLSSA
+507 
-516 FGMVPYAAVAVLLG
+516 
-530 KALDNAL
+530 DNAYRRIKDDTCPAHINITVDKSGNL
-537 TIEWAVSLTLVAL
+537 MRVSQ
-550 AGYFLKHFLYSKST
+550 G
-564 LCSHKAAYEIIQ
+564 
-576 NIRCAIM
+576 
-583 RKMSKMSMGTIQE
+583 
-596 KSSGEFKQ
+596 Q
-604 LVIDDSGS
+604 LDSGS

-746 DAVSTGSP
+746 DAVSTGSS

-765 MGGISYANVAKL
+765 MGGINYANVAKL
-777 MRFPDLDDMDYDPAG
+777 LRLPDLDDMDYDPAG

-821 VQALSKRAETC
+821 VQALSKRAENR

-899 IVTTNVSYEGCRQMN
+899 IVTTNVSYEGCRSMN

>member
-1 MSMITIRNLQFQYDA
+1 MSVSINNLFNYSRSLPVPFDTMTNKKVKVASMYGAKTESTLCGSVIKAVHAMCRCMNGTGEGAVGQIDTNKSVAEYKSSVGPDAYHLVVFDA
-16 APEINALYGIDLEIR
+16 ASGSALASVYDKNTE
-31 KGECIVLTGESGCG
+31 
-45 KTTLTRCLNGLIP
+45 LI
-58 NFFEGTLTGEI
+58 
-69 LYEGV
+69 
-74 PVNKLEQYELSR
+74 EQY
-86 KIGTVFQDSRSQ
+86 VAHPSQ
-98 FFAVNTTD
+98 RDGAAIFFA
-106 EVAFGCENL
+106 
-115 AFPTERI
+115 
-122 NQNVDAAFS
+122 
-131 RMNIDVLRDRSLF
+131 
-144 GLSSGEKQ
+144 
-152 RLAVASIYAMD
+152 
-163 TDVIVLDEPTA
+163 
-174 NLDGE
+174 
-179 TIQNLRELL
+179 
-188 FTLKAEGKTLIIS
+188 
-201 EHRLSWLGGIADRY
+201 
-215 VYMRKGRI
+215 
-223 EKIWGAA
+223 
-230 EAACLSPD
+230 
-238 VLREYGLR
+238 
-246 SIQNVLFPTR
+246 
-256 KTPARSDANELTCQN
+256 
-271 LCIYYGKQEIIHDL
+271 
-285 NFHFTW
+285 
-291 GEEGRIIGIV
+291 
-301 GANGSGKT
+301 
-309 TFSKVL
+309 
-315 CGLMAPRTG
+315 LMPF
-324 KIHLNGKKMT
+324 LM
-334 HRELLKKTY
+334 
-343 FVMQD
+343 
-348 ADYQLF
+348 
-354 TESVTHEM
+354 S
-362 ELAARKNKQKNVR
+362 
-375 SSKEETTNIL
+375 
-385 DRFGLAEY
+385 
-393 SERHPLSLSGGQKQ
+393 
-407 RVTIA
+407 
-412 ASIAAKSD
+412 
-420 ILVLD
+420 
-425 EPTSGLDGRN
+425 
-435 MLRLKNILR
+435 
-444 ELKKQGML
+444 
-452 IFIVTHD
+452 D
-459 AEFLEG
+459 AEF
-465 LTDELLTISNKEEN
+465 DETFQEYYDQFIAGYPDMAKATES
-479 MDKREKQQ
+479 MA
-487 SPLRGI
+487 I
-493 LQFASQRKG
+493 LC
-502 LLRIS
+502 
-507 VILSVLSSA
+507 
-516 FGMVPYAAVAVLLG
+516 
-530 KALDNAL
+530 DNAYRRIKDDTCPAHINITVDKSGNL
-537 TIEWAVSLTLVAL
+537 MRVSQ
-550 AGYFLKHFLYSKST
+550 G
-564 LCSHKAAYEIIQ
+564 
-576 NIRCAIM
+576 
-583 RKMSKMSMGTIQE
+583 
-596 KSSGEFKQ
+596 Q
-604 LVIDDSGS
+604 LDSGS

-746 DAVSTGSP
+746 DAVSTGSS

-777 MRFPDLDDMDYDPAG
+777 LRLPDLDDMDYDPAG

-821 VQALSKRAETC
+821 VQALSKRTENR

-899 IVTTNVSYEGCRQMN
+899 IVTTNVSYEGCRSMN

-947 EYLVSQMVQVVNDMA
+947 EYLVSQVVNDMA

>member
-1 MSMITIRNLQFQYDA
+1 MSVSINNLFNYSRSLPVPFDTMTNKKVKVASMYGAKTESTLCGSVIKAVHAMCRCMNGTGEGAVGQIDTSKSVAEYKSSVGPDAYHLVVFDA
-16 APEINALYGIDLEIR
+16 ASGSALASVYDKNTE
-31 KGECIVLTGESGCG
+31 
-45 KTTLTRCLNGLIP
+45 LI
-58 NFFEGTLTGEI
+58 
-69 LYEGV
+69 
-74 PVNKLEQYELSR
+74 EQY
-86 KIGTVFQDSRSQ
+86 VAHPSQ
-98 FFAVNTTD
+98 RDGAAIFFA
-106 EVAFGCENL
+106 
-115 AFPTERI
+115 
-122 NQNVDAAFS
+122 
-131 RMNIDVLRDRSLF
+131 
-144 GLSSGEKQ
+144 
-152 RLAVASIYAMD
+152 
-163 TDVIVLDEPTA
+163 
-174 NLDGE
+174 
-179 TIQNLRELL
+179 
-188 FTLKAEGKTLIIS
+188 
-201 EHRLSWLGGIADRY
+201 
-215 VYMRKGRI
+215 
-223 EKIWGAA
+223 
-230 EAACLSPD
+230 
-238 VLREYGLR
+238 
-246 SIQNVLFPTR
+246 
-256 KTPARSDANELTCQN
+256 
-271 LCIYYGKQEIIHDL
+271 
-285 NFHFTW
+285 
-291 GEEGRIIGIV
+291 
-301 GANGSGKT
+301 
-309 TFSKVL
+309 
-315 CGLMAPRTG
+315 LMPF
-324 KIHLNGKKMT
+324 LM
-334 HRELLKKTY
+334 
-343 FVMQD
+343 
-348 ADYQLF
+348 
-354 TESVTHEM
+354 S
-362 ELAARKNKQKNVR
+362 
-375 SSKEETTNIL
+375 
-385 DRFGLAEY
+385 
-393 SERHPLSLSGGQKQ
+393 
-407 RVTIA
+407 
-412 ASIAAKSD
+412 
-420 ILVLD
+420 
-425 EPTSGLDGRN
+425 
-435 MLRLKNILR
+435 
-444 ELKKQGML
+444 
-452 IFIVTHD
+452 D
-459 AEFLEG
+459 AEF
-465 LTDELLTISNKEEN
+465 DETFQEYYDQFIAGYPDMAKATES
-479 MDKREKQQ
+479 MA
-487 SPLRGI
+487 I
-493 LQFASQRKG
+493 LC
-502 LLRIS
+502 
-507 VILSVLSSA
+507 
-516 FGMVPYAAVAVLLG
+516 
-530 KALDNAL
+530 DNAYRRIKDDTCPAHINITVDKSGNL
-537 TIEWAVSLTLVAL
+537 MRVSQ
-550 AGYFLKHFLYSKST
+550 G
-564 LCSHKAAYEIIQ
+564 
-576 NIRCAIM
+576 
-583 RKMSKMSMGTIQE
+583 
-596 KSSGEFKQ
+596 Q
-604 LVIDDSGS
+604 LDSGS

-746 DAVSTGSP
+746 DAVSTGSS

-777 MRFPDLDDMDYDPAG
+777 LRLPDLDDMDYDPAG

-821 VQALSKRAETC
+821 VQALSKRAENR

>member
-1 MSMITIRNLQFQYDA
+1 MSVSINNLFNYSRSLPVPFDTMTNKKVKVASMYGAKTESTLCGSVIKAVHAMCRCMNGTGEGAVGQIDTNKSVAEYKSSVGPDAYHLVVFDA
-16 APEINALYGIDLEIR
+16 ASGSALASVYDKNTE
-31 KGECIVLTGESGCG
+31 
-45 KTTLTRCLNGLIP
+45 LI
-58 NFFEGTLTGEI
+58 
-69 LYEGV
+69 
-74 PVNKLEQYELSR
+74 EQY
-86 KIGTVFQDSRSQ
+86 VAHPSQ
-98 FFAVNTTD
+98 RDGAAIFFA
-106 EVAFGCENL
+106 
-115 AFPTERI
+115 
-122 NQNVDAAFS
+122 
-131 RMNIDVLRDRSLF
+131 
-144 GLSSGEKQ
+144 
-152 RLAVASIYAMD
+152 
-163 TDVIVLDEPTA
+163 
-174 NLDGE
+174 
-179 TIQNLRELL
+179 
-188 FTLKAEGKTLIIS
+188 
-201 EHRLSWLGGIADRY
+201 
-215 VYMRKGRI
+215 
-223 EKIWGAA
+223 
-230 EAACLSPD
+230 
-238 VLREYGLR
+238 
-246 SIQNVLFPTR
+246 
-256 KTPARSDANELTCQN
+256 
-271 LCIYYGKQEIIHDL
+271 
-285 NFHFTW
+285 
-291 GEEGRIIGIV
+291 
-301 GANGSGKT
+301 
-309 TFSKVL
+309 
-315 CGLMAPRTG
+315 LMPF
-324 KIHLNGKKMT
+324 LM
-334 HRELLKKTY
+334 
-343 FVMQD
+343 
-348 ADYQLF
+348 
-354 TESVTHEM
+354 S
-362 ELAARKNKQKNVR
+362 
-375 SSKEETTNIL
+375 
-385 DRFGLAEY
+385 
-393 SERHPLSLSGGQKQ
+393 
-407 RVTIA
+407 
-412 ASIAAKSD
+412 
-420 ILVLD
+420 
-425 EPTSGLDGRN
+425 
-435 MLRLKNILR
+435 
-444 ELKKQGML
+444 
-452 IFIVTHD
+452 D
-459 AEFLEG
+459 AEF
-465 LTDELLTISNKEEN
+465 DETFQEYYDQFIAGYPDMAKATES
-479 MDKREKQQ
+479 MA
-487 SPLRGI
+487 I
-493 LQFASQRKG
+493 LC
-502 LLRIS
+502 
-507 VILSVLSSA
+507 
-516 FGMVPYAAVAVLLG
+516 
-530 KALDNAL
+530 DNAYRRIKDDTCPAHINITVDKSGNL
-537 TIEWAVSLTLVAL
+537 MRVSQ
-550 AGYFLKHFLYSKST
+550 G
-564 LCSHKAAYEIIQ
+564 
-576 NIRCAIM
+576 
-583 RKMSKMSMGTIQE
+583 
-596 KSSGEFKQ
+596 Q
-604 LVIDDSGS
+604 LDSGS

-746 DAVSTGSP
+746 DAVSTGSS

-777 MRFPDLDDMDYDPAG
+777 LRLPDLDDMDYDPAG

-821 VQALSKRAETC
+821 VQALSKRAENR

-980 IDWVISA
+980 IDWIISA

>member
-1 MSMITIRNLQFQYDA
+1 MSVSINNLFNY
-16 APEINALYGIDLEIR
+16 
-31 KGECIVLTGESGCG
+31 
-45 KTTLTRCLNGLIP
+45 
-58 NFFEGTLTGEI
+58 
-69 LYEGV
+69 
-74 PVNKLEQYELSR
+74 
-86 KIGTVFQDSRSQ
+86 SRSLPVP
-98 FFAVNTTD
+98 FDTMTNKKV
-106 EVAFGCENL
+106 
-115 AFPTERI
+115 
-122 NQNVDAAFS
+122 
-131 RMNIDVLRDRSLF
+131 
-144 GLSSGEKQ
+144 K
-152 RLAVASIYAMD
+152 VASMYGA
-163 TDVIVLDEPTA
+163 
-174 NLDGE
+174 
-179 TIQNLRELL
+179 
-188 FTLKAEGKTLIIS
+188 KT
-201 EHRLSWLGGIADRY
+201 E
-215 VYMRKGRI
+215 
-223 EKIWGAA
+223 
-230 EAACLSPD
+230 
-238 VLREYGLR
+238 
-246 SIQNVLFPTR
+246 
-256 KTPARSDANELTCQN
+256 
-271 LCIYYGKQEIIHDL
+271 
-285 NFHFTW
+285 
-291 GEEGRIIGIV
+291 
-301 GANGSGKT
+301 
-309 TFSKVL
+309 
-315 CGLMAPRTG
+315 
-324 KIHLNGKKMT
+324 
-334 HRELLKKTY
+334 
-343 FVMQD
+343 
-348 ADYQLF
+348 
-354 TESVTHEM
+354 
-362 ELAARKNKQKNVR
+362 
-375 SSKEETTNIL
+375 
-385 DRFGLAEY
+385 
-393 SERHPLSLSGGQKQ
+393 
-407 RVTIA
+407 
-412 ASIAAKSD
+412 
-420 ILVLD
+420 
-425 EPTSGLDGRN
+425 
-435 MLRLKNILR
+435 
-444 ELKKQGML
+444 
-452 IFIVTHD
+452 
-459 AEFLEG
+459 
-465 LTDELLTISNKEEN
+465 
-479 MDKREKQQ
+479 
-487 SPLRGI
+487 
-493 LQFASQRKG
+493 
-502 LLRIS
+502 
-507 VILSVLSSA
+507 
-516 FGMVPYAAVAVLLG
+516 
-530 KALDNAL
+530 
-537 TIEWAVSLTLVAL
+537 
-550 AGYFLKHFLYSKST
+550 ST
-564 LCSHKAAYEIIQ
+564 LCGSVIKAVHAMC
-576 NIRCAIM
+576 RCM
-583 RKMSKMSMGTIQE
+583 NGTGEGAVGQIDTNKSVAE
-596 KSSGEFKQ
+596 YKSSVGPDAYHLVVFDAASGSALASVYDKNTELIEQYVAHPSQRDGAAIFFALMPFLMSDVEFDETFQEYYDQFIAGYPDMAKATESMAILCDNAYRRIKDDTCPAHINITVDKSGNLMRVSQGQ
-604 LVIDDSGS
+604 LDSGS

-746 DAVSTGSP
+746 DAVSTGSS
-754 ELDREREILKS
+754 ELDREREIRKS

-777 MRFPDLDDMDYDPAG
+777 MRLPDLDDMDYDPAG

-821 VQALSKRAETC
+821 VQALSKRAENR

-962 DYCRKNSIT
+962 DYCHKNSIT

>member
-1 MSMITIRNLQFQYDA
+1 MSVSINNLFNYSRSLPVPFDTMTNKKVKVASMYGAKTESTLCGSVIKAVHAMCRCMNGTGEGAVGQIDTNKSVAEYKSSVGPDAYHLVVFDA
-16 APEINALYGIDLEIR
+16 ASGSALASVYDKNTE
-31 KGECIVLTGESGCG
+31 
-45 KTTLTRCLNGLIP
+45 LI
-58 NFFEGTLTGEI
+58 
-69 LYEGV
+69 
-74 PVNKLEQYELSR
+74 EQY
-86 KIGTVFQDSRSQ
+86 VAHPSQ
-98 FFAVNTTD
+98 RDGAAIFFA
-106 EVAFGCENL
+106 
-115 AFPTERI
+115 
-122 NQNVDAAFS
+122 
-131 RMNIDVLRDRSLF
+131 
-144 GLSSGEKQ
+144 
-152 RLAVASIYAMD
+152 
-163 TDVIVLDEPTA
+163 
-174 NLDGE
+174 
-179 TIQNLRELL
+179 
-188 FTLKAEGKTLIIS
+188 
-201 EHRLSWLGGIADRY
+201 
-215 VYMRKGRI
+215 
-223 EKIWGAA
+223 
-230 EAACLSPD
+230 
-238 VLREYGLR
+238 
-246 SIQNVLFPTR
+246 
-256 KTPARSDANELTCQN
+256 
-271 LCIYYGKQEIIHDL
+271 
-285 NFHFTW
+285 
-291 GEEGRIIGIV
+291 
-301 GANGSGKT
+301 
-309 TFSKVL
+309 
-315 CGLMAPRTG
+315 LMPF
-324 KIHLNGKKMT
+324 LM
-334 HRELLKKTY
+334 
-343 FVMQD
+343 
-348 ADYQLF
+348 
-354 TESVTHEM
+354 S
-362 ELAARKNKQKNVR
+362 
-375 SSKEETTNIL
+375 
-385 DRFGLAEY
+385 
-393 SERHPLSLSGGQKQ
+393 
-407 RVTIA
+407 
-412 ASIAAKSD
+412 
-420 ILVLD
+420 
-425 EPTSGLDGRN
+425 
-435 MLRLKNILR
+435 
-444 ELKKQGML
+444 
-452 IFIVTHD
+452 D
-459 AEFLEG
+459 AEF
-465 LTDELLTISNKEEN
+465 DETFQEYYDQFIAGYPDMAKATES
-479 MDKREKQQ
+479 MA
-487 SPLRGI
+487 I
-493 LQFASQRKG
+493 LC
-502 LLRIS
+502 
-507 VILSVLSSA
+507 
-516 FGMVPYAAVAVLLG
+516 
-530 KALDNAL
+530 DNAYRRIKDDTCPAHINITVDKSGNL
-537 TIEWAVSLTLVAL
+537 MRVSQ
-550 AGYFLKHFLYSKST
+550 G
-564 LCSHKAAYEIIQ
+564 
-576 NIRCAIM
+576 
-583 RKMSKMSMGTIQE
+583 
-596 KSSGEFKQ
+596 Q
-604 LVIDDSGS
+604 LDSGS

-625 FAKTGP
+625 FAKTEP

-746 DAVSTGSP
+746 DAVSTGSS

-777 MRFPDLDDMDYDPAG
+777 LRLPDLDDMDYDPAG

-821 VQALSKRAETC
+821 VQALSKRAENR

>member
-1 MSMITIRNLQFQYDA
+1 MSVSINNLFNYSRSLPVPFDTMTNKKVKVASMYGAKTESTLCGSVIKAVHAMCRCMNGTGEGAVGQIDTNKSVAEYKSSVGPDAYHLVVFDA
-16 APEINALYGIDLEIR
+16 ASGSALASVYDKNPE
-31 KGECIVLTGESGCG
+31 
-45 KTTLTRCLNGLIP
+45 LI
-58 NFFEGTLTGEI
+58 
-69 LYEGV
+69 
-74 PVNKLEQYELSR
+74 EQY
-86 KIGTVFQDSRSQ
+86 VAHPSQ
-98 FFAVNTTD
+98 RDGAAIFFA
-106 EVAFGCENL
+106 
-115 AFPTERI
+115 
-122 NQNVDAAFS
+122 
-131 RMNIDVLRDRSLF
+131 
-144 GLSSGEKQ
+144 
-152 RLAVASIYAMD
+152 
-163 TDVIVLDEPTA
+163 
-174 NLDGE
+174 
-179 TIQNLRELL
+179 
-188 FTLKAEGKTLIIS
+188 
-201 EHRLSWLGGIADRY
+201 
-215 VYMRKGRI
+215 
-223 EKIWGAA
+223 
-230 EAACLSPD
+230 
-238 VLREYGLR
+238 
-246 SIQNVLFPTR
+246 
-256 KTPARSDANELTCQN
+256 
-271 LCIYYGKQEIIHDL
+271 
-285 NFHFTW
+285 
-291 GEEGRIIGIV
+291 
-301 GANGSGKT
+301 
-309 TFSKVL
+309 
-315 CGLMAPRTG
+315 LMQF
-324 KIHLNGKKMT
+324 LM
-334 HRELLKKTY
+334 
-343 FVMQD
+343 
-348 ADYQLF
+348 
-354 TESVTHEM
+354 S
-362 ELAARKNKQKNVR
+362 
-375 SSKEETTNIL
+375 
-385 DRFGLAEY
+385 
-393 SERHPLSLSGGQKQ
+393 
-407 RVTIA
+407 
-412 ASIAAKSD
+412 
-420 ILVLD
+420 
-425 EPTSGLDGRN
+425 
-435 MLRLKNILR
+435 
-444 ELKKQGML
+444 
-452 IFIVTHD
+452 D
-459 AEFLEG
+459 AEF
-465 LTDELLTISNKEEN
+465 DETFQEYYDQFIAGYPDMAKATES
-479 MDKREKQQ
+479 MA
-487 SPLRGI
+487 I
-493 LQFASQRKG
+493 LC
-502 LLRIS
+502 
-507 VILSVLSSA
+507 
-516 FGMVPYAAVAVLLG
+516 
-530 KALDNAL
+530 DNAYRRIKDDTCPAHINITVDKSGNL
-537 TIEWAVSLTLVAL
+537 MRVSQ
-550 AGYFLKHFLYSKST
+550 G
-564 LCSHKAAYEIIQ
+564 
-576 NIRCAIM
+576 
-583 RKMSKMSMGTIQE
+583 
-596 KSSGEFKQ
+596 Q
-604 LVIDDSGS
+604 LDSGS

-640 VEHTDFVGKYPLT
+640 VEHTDFIGKYPLT

-777 MRFPDLDDMDYDPAG
+777 MRLPDLDDMDYDPAG

-821 VQALSKRAETC
+821 VQALSKRAENR

-899 IVTTNVSYEGCRQMN
+899 IVTTNVSYEGCRSMN

>member
-1 MSMITIRNLQFQYDA
+1 MSVSINNLFNY
-16 APEINALYGIDLEIR
+16 
-31 KGECIVLTGESGCG
+31 
-45 KTTLTRCLNGLIP
+45 
-58 NFFEGTLTGEI
+58 
-69 LYEGV
+69 
-74 PVNKLEQYELSR
+74 
-86 KIGTVFQDSRSQ
+86 SRSLPVP
-98 FFAVNTTD
+98 FDTMTNKKV
-106 EVAFGCENL
+106 
-115 AFPTERI
+115 
-122 NQNVDAAFS
+122 
-131 RMNIDVLRDRSLF
+131 
-144 GLSSGEKQ
+144 K
-152 RLAVASIYAMD
+152 VASMYGA
-163 TDVIVLDEPTA
+163 
-174 NLDGE
+174 
-179 TIQNLRELL
+179 
-188 FTLKAEGKTLIIS
+188 KT
-201 EHRLSWLGGIADRY
+201 E
-215 VYMRKGRI
+215 
-223 EKIWGAA
+223 
-230 EAACLSPD
+230 
-238 VLREYGLR
+238 
-246 SIQNVLFPTR
+246 
-256 KTPARSDANELTCQN
+256 
-271 LCIYYGKQEIIHDL
+271 
-285 NFHFTW
+285 
-291 GEEGRIIGIV
+291 
-301 GANGSGKT
+301 
-309 TFSKVL
+309 
-315 CGLMAPRTG
+315 
-324 KIHLNGKKMT
+324 
-334 HRELLKKTY
+334 
-343 FVMQD
+343 
-348 ADYQLF
+348 
-354 TESVTHEM
+354 
-362 ELAARKNKQKNVR
+362 
-375 SSKEETTNIL
+375 
-385 DRFGLAEY
+385 
-393 SERHPLSLSGGQKQ
+393 
-407 RVTIA
+407 
-412 ASIAAKSD
+412 
-420 ILVLD
+420 
-425 EPTSGLDGRN
+425 
-435 MLRLKNILR
+435 
-444 ELKKQGML
+444 
-452 IFIVTHD
+452 
-459 AEFLEG
+459 
-465 LTDELLTISNKEEN
+465 
-479 MDKREKQQ
+479 
-487 SPLRGI
+487 
-493 LQFASQRKG
+493 
-502 LLRIS
+502 
-507 VILSVLSSA
+507 
-516 FGMVPYAAVAVLLG
+516 
-530 KALDNAL
+530 
-537 TIEWAVSLTLVAL
+537 
-550 AGYFLKHFLYSKST
+550 ST
-564 LCSHKAAYEIIQ
+564 LCGSVIKAVHAMC
-576 NIRCAIM
+576 RCM
-583 RKMSKMSMGTIQE
+583 NGTGEGAVGQIDTNKSVAE
-596 KSSGEFKQ
+596 YKSSVGPDAYHLVVFDAASGSALASVYDKNTELIEQYVAHPSQRDGAAIFFALMPFLMSDVEFDETFQEYYDQFIAGYPDMAKATESMAILCDNAYRRIKDDTCPAHINITVDKSGNLMRVSQGQ
-604 LVIDDSGS
+604 LDSGS

-625 FAKTGP
+625 FSKTGP

-777 MRFPDLDDMDYDPAG
+777 MRLPDLDDMDYDPAG

-821 VQALSKRAETC
+821 VQALSKRTENR

>member
-1 MSMITIRNLQFQYDA
+1 MSVSINNLFNYSRSLPVPFDTMTNKKVKVASMYGAKTESTLCGSVIKAVHAMCRCMNGTGEGAVGQIDTNKSVAEYKSSVGPDAYHLVVFDA
-16 APEINALYGIDLEIR
+16 ASGSALASVYDKNTE
-31 KGECIVLTGESGCG
+31 
-45 KTTLTRCLNGLIP
+45 LI
-58 NFFEGTLTGEI
+58 
-69 LYEGV
+69 
-74 PVNKLEQYELSR
+74 EQY
-86 KIGTVFQDSRSQ
+86 VAHPSQ
-98 FFAVNTTD
+98 RDGAAIFFA
-106 EVAFGCENL
+106 
-115 AFPTERI
+115 
-122 NQNVDAAFS
+122 
-131 RMNIDVLRDRSLF
+131 
-144 GLSSGEKQ
+144 
-152 RLAVASIYAMD
+152 
-163 TDVIVLDEPTA
+163 
-174 NLDGE
+174 
-179 TIQNLRELL
+179 
-188 FTLKAEGKTLIIS
+188 
-201 EHRLSWLGGIADRY
+201 
-215 VYMRKGRI
+215 
-223 EKIWGAA
+223 
-230 EAACLSPD
+230 
-238 VLREYGLR
+238 
-246 SIQNVLFPTR
+246 
-256 KTPARSDANELTCQN
+256 
-271 LCIYYGKQEIIHDL
+271 
-285 NFHFTW
+285 
-291 GEEGRIIGIV
+291 
-301 GANGSGKT
+301 
-309 TFSKVL
+309 
-315 CGLMAPRTG
+315 LMPF
-324 KIHLNGKKMT
+324 LM
-334 HRELLKKTY
+334 
-343 FVMQD
+343 
-348 ADYQLF
+348 
-354 TESVTHEM
+354 S
-362 ELAARKNKQKNVR
+362 
-375 SSKEETTNIL
+375 
-385 DRFGLAEY
+385 
-393 SERHPLSLSGGQKQ
+393 
-407 RVTIA
+407 
-412 ASIAAKSD
+412 
-420 ILVLD
+420 
-425 EPTSGLDGRN
+425 
-435 MLRLKNILR
+435 
-444 ELKKQGML
+444 
-452 IFIVTHD
+452 D
-459 AEFLEG
+459 AEF
-465 LTDELLTISNKEEN
+465 DETFQEYYDQFIAGYPDMAKATES
-479 MDKREKQQ
+479 MA
-487 SPLRGI
+487 I
-493 LQFASQRKG
+493 LC
-502 LLRIS
+502 
-507 VILSVLSSA
+507 
-516 FGMVPYAAVAVLLG
+516 
-530 KALDNAL
+530 DNAYRRIKDDTCPAHINITVDKSGNL
-537 TIEWAVSLTLVAL
+537 MRVSQ
-550 AGYFLKHFLYSKST
+550 G
-564 LCSHKAAYEIIQ
+564 
-576 NIRCAIM
+576 
-583 RKMSKMSMGTIQE
+583 
-596 KSSGEFKQ
+596 Q
-604 LVIDDSGS
+604 LDSGS

-687 KTTGRPMQMRN
+687 KITGRPMQMRN

-746 DAVSTGSP
+746 DAVSTGSS

-777 MRFPDLDDMDYDPAG
+777 LRLPDLDDMDYDPAG

-821 VQALSKRAETC
+821 VQALSKRTENR

>member
-1 MSMITIRNLQFQYDA
+1 MSVSINNLFNYSRSLPVPFDTMTNKKVKVASMYGAKTESTLCGSVIKAVHAMCRCMNGTGEGAVGQIDTNKSVAEYKSSVGPEAYHLVVFDA
-16 APEINALYGIDLEIR
+16 ASGSALASVYDKNTE
-31 KGECIVLTGESGCG
+31 
-45 KTTLTRCLNGLIP
+45 LI
-58 NFFEGTLTGEI
+58 
-69 LYEGV
+69 
-74 PVNKLEQYELSR
+74 EQY
-86 KIGTVFQDSRSQ
+86 VAHPSQ
-98 FFAVNTTD
+98 RDGAAIFFA
-106 EVAFGCENL
+106 
-115 AFPTERI
+115 
-122 NQNVDAAFS
+122 
-131 RMNIDVLRDRSLF
+131 
-144 GLSSGEKQ
+144 
-152 RLAVASIYAMD
+152 
-163 TDVIVLDEPTA
+163 
-174 NLDGE
+174 
-179 TIQNLRELL
+179 
-188 FTLKAEGKTLIIS
+188 
-201 EHRLSWLGGIADRY
+201 
-215 VYMRKGRI
+215 
-223 EKIWGAA
+223 
-230 EAACLSPD
+230 
-238 VLREYGLR
+238 
-246 SIQNVLFPTR
+246 
-256 KTPARSDANELTCQN
+256 
-271 LCIYYGKQEIIHDL
+271 
-285 NFHFTW
+285 
-291 GEEGRIIGIV
+291 
-301 GANGSGKT
+301 
-309 TFSKVL
+309 
-315 CGLMAPRTG
+315 LMPF
-324 KIHLNGKKMT
+324 LM
-334 HRELLKKTY
+334 
-343 FVMQD
+343 
-348 ADYQLF
+348 
-354 TESVTHEM
+354 S
-362 ELAARKNKQKNVR
+362 
-375 SSKEETTNIL
+375 
-385 DRFGLAEY
+385 
-393 SERHPLSLSGGQKQ
+393 
-407 RVTIA
+407 
-412 ASIAAKSD
+412 
-420 ILVLD
+420 
-425 EPTSGLDGRN
+425 
-435 MLRLKNILR
+435 
-444 ELKKQGML
+444 
-452 IFIVTHD
+452 D
-459 AEFLEG
+459 AEF
-465 LTDELLTISNKEEN
+465 DETFQEYYDQFIAGYPDMAKATES
-479 MDKREKQQ
+479 MA
-487 SPLRGI
+487 I
-493 LQFASQRKG
+493 LC
-502 LLRIS
+502 
-507 VILSVLSSA
+507 
-516 FGMVPYAAVAVLLG
+516 
-530 KALDNAL
+530 DNAYRRIKDDTCPAHINITVDKSGNL
-537 TIEWAVSLTLVAL
+537 MRVSQ
-550 AGYFLKHFLYSKST
+550 G
-564 LCSHKAAYEIIQ
+564 
-576 NIRCAIM
+576 
-583 RKMSKMSMGTIQE
+583 
-596 KSSGEFKQ
+596 Q
-604 LVIDDSGS
+604 LDSGS

-777 MRFPDLDDMDYDPAG
+777 MRLPDLDDMDYDPAG

-821 VQALSKRAETC
+821 VQALSKRAENR

-927 ELPEPEVMV
+927 DLPEPEVMV

>member
-1 MSMITIRNLQFQYDA
+1 MSVSINNLFNY
-16 APEINALYGIDLEIR
+16 
-31 KGECIVLTGESGCG
+31 
-45 KTTLTRCLNGLIP
+45 
-58 NFFEGTLTGEI
+58 
-69 LYEGV
+69 
-74 PVNKLEQYELSR
+74 
-86 KIGTVFQDSRSQ
+86 SRSLPVP
-98 FFAVNTTD
+98 FDTMTNKKV
-106 EVAFGCENL
+106 
-115 AFPTERI
+115 
-122 NQNVDAAFS
+122 
-131 RMNIDVLRDRSLF
+131 
-144 GLSSGEKQ
+144 K
-152 RLAVASIYAMD
+152 VASMYGA
-163 TDVIVLDEPTA
+163 
-174 NLDGE
+174 
-179 TIQNLRELL
+179 
-188 FTLKAEGKTLIIS
+188 KT
-201 EHRLSWLGGIADRY
+201 E
-215 VYMRKGRI
+215 
-223 EKIWGAA
+223 
-230 EAACLSPD
+230 
-238 VLREYGLR
+238 
-246 SIQNVLFPTR
+246 
-256 KTPARSDANELTCQN
+256 
-271 LCIYYGKQEIIHDL
+271 
-285 NFHFTW
+285 
-291 GEEGRIIGIV
+291 
-301 GANGSGKT
+301 
-309 TFSKVL
+309 
-315 CGLMAPRTG
+315 
-324 KIHLNGKKMT
+324 
-334 HRELLKKTY
+334 
-343 FVMQD
+343 
-348 ADYQLF
+348 
-354 TESVTHEM
+354 
-362 ELAARKNKQKNVR
+362 
-375 SSKEETTNIL
+375 
-385 DRFGLAEY
+385 
-393 SERHPLSLSGGQKQ
+393 
-407 RVTIA
+407 
-412 ASIAAKSD
+412 
-420 ILVLD
+420 
-425 EPTSGLDGRN
+425 
-435 MLRLKNILR
+435 
-444 ELKKQGML
+444 
-452 IFIVTHD
+452 
-459 AEFLEG
+459 
-465 LTDELLTISNKEEN
+465 
-479 MDKREKQQ
+479 
-487 SPLRGI
+487 
-493 LQFASQRKG
+493 
-502 LLRIS
+502 
-507 VILSVLSSA
+507 
-516 FGMVPYAAVAVLLG
+516 
-530 KALDNAL
+530 
-537 TIEWAVSLTLVAL
+537 
-550 AGYFLKHFLYSKST
+550 ST
-564 LCSHKAAYEIIQ
+564 LCGSVIKAVHAMC
-576 NIRCAIM
+576 RCM
-583 RKMSKMSMGTIQE
+583 NGTGEGAVGQIDTNKSVAE
-596 KSSGEFKQ
+596 YKSSVGPDAYHLVVFDAASGSALASVYDKNTELIEQYVAHPSQRDGAAIFFALMPFLMSDVEFDETFQEYYDQFIAGYPDMAKATESMAILCDNAYRRIKDDTCPAHINITVDKSGNLMRVSQGQ
-604 LVIDDSGS
+604 LDSGS

-746 DAVSTGSP
+746 DAVSTGSS

-777 MRFPDLDDMDYDPAG
+777 MRLPDLDDMDYDPAG

-821 VQALSKRAETC
+821 VQALSKRTENR

-899 IVTTNVSYEGCRQMN
+899 IVTTNVSYEGCRSMN

-927 ELPEPEVMV
+927 EVPEPEVMV